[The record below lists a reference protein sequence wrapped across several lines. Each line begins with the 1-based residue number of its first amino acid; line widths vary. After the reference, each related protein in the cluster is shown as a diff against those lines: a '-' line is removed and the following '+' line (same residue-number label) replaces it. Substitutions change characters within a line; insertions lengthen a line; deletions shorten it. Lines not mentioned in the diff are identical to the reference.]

1 MNLKNQ
7 YKRLF
12 EGRAAHAKANQLI
25 MNDSLLNE
33 QEEADTASG
42 FDYDYYIEQ
51 IEALQS
57 TIEET
62 EYELLQQLDN
72 LAEDEE
78 VYGLVSTAAE
88 QAANQVR
95 RYINGATKQIEGIEK
110 LLDRAKRQ
118 KSFDA

>member
-33 QEEADTASG
+33 QEGADTASG

-51 IEALQS
+51 IETLQS

-62 EYELLQQLDN
+62 EYELLQQFDN

-78 VYGLVSTAAE
+78 VYGLVSDAAE
-88 QAANQVR
+88 QAANQAR
-95 RYINGATKQIEGIEK
+95 RYVAGAEKQLEGLQNMLE
-110 LLDRAKRQ
+110 RAKRQ